1 MAGEDGAPT
10 DVRGNGPLDGRPA
23 DGIALARK
31 GSIDRMLAPGQG
43 RGQRLRGFD
52 EEYVDIV
59 DYIIRC
65 THRIWEE
72 RAVGLIYTHYAH
84 NSVIHS
90 GLDETY
96 GREAVVANTLQT
108 LAAMPDRK
116 LYADEVIWT
125 GDDEAGFHT
134 SHHIS
139 SSGHHTGW
147 TAYGPPSGR
156 RVAYRAIAN
165 CFVRENM
172 ILEEWLL
179 RDELVF
185 IRQIGLD
192 PQVLAERQARA
203 ALERGAP
210 WVARG
215 PIERGLGQMMP
226 EALPP
231 RAAGGA
237 FDPEDFVRR
246 AYHQIWNWRLFNKVR
261 DYYSPTHRCRTAS
274 GRRFYGLDDLIAFDL
289 ALLAA
294 FPDAKVAVEH
304 VYWNGDER
312 EGYRVAVR
320 WTLLGTHE
328 GPGEWGEPSGA
339 RVQVMGLSQHR
350 IERGRFVEEST
361 LFDEFGMLKQIWAAR
376 LEGNAATREERW

>member
-1 MAGEDGAPT
+1 MDERT
-10 DVRGNGPLDGRPA
+10 M
-23 DGIALARK
+23 DGIALARR
-31 GSIDRMLAPGQG
+31 GSIDRILAPGQA

-52 EEYVDIV
+52 EEYADIV

-65 THRIWEE
+65 THHIWEE

-90 GLDETY
+90 GLDDTY
-96 GREAVVANTLQT
+96 GREQVVANTLQT

-116 LYADEVIWT
+116 LYGDEVIWA

-192 PQVLAERQARA
+192 PQAVAELQARA
-203 ALERGAP
+203 ALAQGVP
-210 WVARG
+210 WAVRG
-215 PIERGLGQMMP
+215 PIERGIGQLMP

-231 RAAGGA
+231 RPEGGA
-237 FDPEDFVRR
+237 FDPEEFVRR
-246 AYHQIWNWRLFNKVR
+246 AYHEVWNWRMLNKVR
-261 DYYSPTHRCRTAS
+261 EYYAPAHRCRTAS
-274 GRRFYGLDDLIAFDL
+274 GRRFYGLEDFTAFIL
-289 ALLAA
+289 GILAA
-294 FPDAKVAVEH
+294 FPDAKLTVDH

-320 WTLLGTHE
+320 WTLVGTHD
-328 GPGEWGEPSGA
+328 GPGEWGQPTGA

-361 LFDEFGMLKQIWAAR
+361 LFDEFGLLKQLWAAR
-376 LEGNAATREERW
+376 LAGGPAAREDGR

>member
-1 MAGEDGAPT
+1 MD
-10 DVRGNGPLDGRPA
+10 DRPN

-31 GSIDRMLAPGQG
+31 GPIDRLLAPGGERRQP
-43 RGQRLRGFD
+43 LRGFD
-52 EEYVDIV
+52 EDYLDIV

-72 RAVGLIYTHYAH
+72 RGVGLIYTHYAH

-90 GLDETY
+90 GLEDTY
-96 GREAVVANTLQT
+96 GREQVVANTLQT
-108 LAAMPDRK
+108 LAAIPDRK
-116 LYADEVIWT
+116 LYADDVIWA

-139 SSGHHTGW
+139 SAGHNTGW
-147 TAYGPPSGR
+147 SAYGPPTGR

-179 RDELVF
+179 RDELVL
-185 IRQIGLD
+185 IRQLGLD
-192 PQVLAERQARA
+192 PQVVAERQALA
-203 ALERGAP
+203 ARERGAQ
-210 WVARG
+210 WAARG
-215 PIERGLGQMMP
+215 PIDRGLGQLMP
-226 EALPP
+226 DTMPASTSE
-231 RAAGGA
+231 G

-246 AYHQIWNWRLFNKVR
+246 AYHEIWNWRFLNRIR
-261 DYYSPTHRCRTAS
+261 DLYAPNFRCRSAS
-274 GRRFYGLDDLIAFDL
+274 GRRFYGLEDYTTFLL
-289 ALLAA
+289 GLLAA
-294 FPDAKVAVEH
+294 FPDAKLTVDH

-312 EGYRVAVR
+312 DGYRVAAR
-320 WTLLGTHE
+320 WTLVGTHQ

-376 LEGNAATREERW
+376 LGAA